1 VARESFAAP
10 TIPGLHDPHGTRGV
24 AAHRCYAR
32 GMAVNRR
39 AAHHPLID
47 GEATTLGQQILAA
60 IDRAELLANPTR
72 HLLRCATVMPGSGRL
87 GGRGVSVGTGSIPA
101 LVAGRP
107 LVVPSRIAAVV
118 AAQLFDFATFTIM
131 VSRHGIGTELNP
143 LVAHGFAGFGM
154 PMVAV
159 MKIALVLLLGSIIV
173 VLDRPGHVDRRLPWI
188 APVIAVLAVVAGLVG
203 GLSNTIAT

>member
-1 VARESFAAP
+1 MVPDPREAHDRP
-10 TIPGLHDPHGTRGV
+10 T
-24 AAHRCYAR
+24 
-32 GMAVNRR
+32 
-39 AAHHPLID
+39 D
-47 GEATTLGQQILAA
+47 GGAKTLGQETLAA

-87 GGRGVSVGTGSIPA
+87 GGRGVPVGAGSIPSPA
-101 LVAGRP
+101 VPRT
-107 LVVPSRIAAVV
+107 LVVPSRVAAVI

-131 VSRHGIGTELNP
+131 VGRHGIGTELNP

-173 VLDRPGHVDRRLPWI
+173 VLDRPGQVDRRLPSL
-188 APVIAVLAVVAGLVG
+188 APVIAVIAVVAGLVG

>member
-1 VARESFAAP
+1 MVPDPREAHDRP
-10 TIPGLHDPHGTRGV
+10 T
-24 AAHRCYAR
+24 
-32 GMAVNRR
+32 
-39 AAHHPLID
+39 D
-47 GEATTLGQQILAA
+47 GGAKTLGQETLAA

-72 HLLRCATVMPGSGRL
+72 HLLRCAPVMPGSGRL
-87 GGRGVSVGTGSIPA
+87 GGRGVPVGAGSIPSPA
-101 LVAGRP
+101 VPRT
-107 LVVPSRIAAVV
+107 LVVPSRVAAVI

-131 VSRHGIGTELNP
+131 VGRHGIGTELNP

-173 VLDRPGHVDRRLPWI
+173 VLDRPGQVDRRLPSL
-188 APVIAVLAVVAGLVG
+188 APVIAVIAVVAGLVG